1 MPRSKNKVASRAKR
15 KKVLDMAKGNFGRRK
30 NVYTVAKNT
39 VEKGLQHAYVGR
51 KLKKREFRGLWIQ
64 RINAAARLN
73 GVSYSVLM
81 SQLKKANIELD
92 RKALAEIA
100 YTDAAAFTAI
110 VNKVD
115 PLALT
120 IETGLFTAEQKP
132 YLKGITKPGIG
143 PDIKLDDRVVVADI
157 KGVRVPEPKSL
168 DEARGLITAAYQDDL
183 EKNWIKEL
191 RAKYTVSV
199 DQDVLHSIK

>member
-39 VEKGLQHAYVGR
+39 VEKGLQHAYIGR

-73 GVSYSVLM
+73 GISYSVLM
-81 SQLKKANIELD
+81 NKLKIANVELD

-100 YTDAAAFTAI
+100 FADAAAFTAI
-110 VNKVD
+110 VNKV
-115 PLALT
+115 
-120 IETGLFTAEQKP
+120 K
-132 YLKGITKPGIG
+132 
-143 PDIKLDDRVVVADI
+143 
-157 KGVRVPEPKSL
+157 
-168 DEARGLITAAYQDDL
+168 
-183 EKNWIKEL
+183 
-191 RAKYTVSV
+191 
-199 DQDVLHSIK
+199 

>member
-1 MPRSKNKVASRAKR
+1 
-15 KKVLDMAKGNFGRRK
+15 MAKGNFGRRK

-100 YTDAAAFTAI
+100 FNDAAAFSAI
-110 VNKVD
+110 VNKV
-115 PLALT
+115 
-120 IETGLFTAEQKP
+120 K
-132 YLKGITKPGIG
+132 
-143 PDIKLDDRVVVADI
+143 
-157 KGVRVPEPKSL
+157 
-168 DEARGLITAAYQDDL
+168 
-183 EKNWIKEL
+183 
-191 RAKYTVSV
+191 
-199 DQDVLHSIK
+199 